1 MSSIDTYLEQIKQA
15 VYGNEVRDA
24 IYNSIKECYDDTTTS
39 TTKADSAATRATT
52 AADAA
57 NAVSSMAVGF
67 APYVAFDIL
76 ASADKSTK
84 THNGVTYTWNGNQMV
99 VDGTITEGA
108 TYSMVSI
115 YNKSD
120 SLPFGVKPGAT
131 LRMVNDITPCW
142 LGVNYYVDGAW
153 RPNITYVRTVGSI
166 GKVPSNATGM
176 RIYEGVSDIYMDS
189 ETYGHAEV
197 NPVIMD
203 NAMLTN
209 QELQDRINNTF
220 PFYGALPSS
229 ETAYDLDNFD
239 MEGMYVMPVSGTY
252 LNAPPGFNT
261 QYGASFLFVYP
272 TIRTYGSKYNGTIV
286 QKLSQPR
293 AGDWSRVRY
302 SETDWGPW
310 RRQSLPGAPSTDGT
324 YNLRCTVS
332 NGVVSYSWT
341 RI

>member
-15 VYGNEVRDA
+15 VYGKDVRDA
-24 IYNSIKECYDDTTTS
+24 IYNSIKECYDDTSTS

-84 THNGVTYTWNGNQMV
+84 TNNGVTYTWNGNQMV
-99 VDGTITEGA
+99 VDGRLSTGA
-108 TYSMVSI
+108 SYSMVAI
-115 YNKSD
+115 YNKTD
-120 SLPFGVKPGAT
+120 SFPFGVKPGAA

-142 LGVNYYVDGAW
+142 LGINYYVDGAW
-153 RPNITYVRTVGSI
+153 SKNITFVRTVGRI
-166 GKVPSNATGM
+166 GVVPENATGM
-176 RIYEGVSDIYMDS
+176 RIYEGVSDIYVAS
-189 ETYGHAEV
+189 ENYGHAEV

-203 NAMLTN
+203 SAMLTN
-209 QELQDRINNTF
+209 QELQKRIDNTF

-229 ETAYDLDNFD
+229 ETAYDLDNLD
-239 MEGMYVMPVSGTY
+239 MEGMYVMPASGTY
-252 LNAPPGFNT
+252 LNAPPGFNA

-286 QKLSQPR
+286 QKLSQTR
-293 AGDWSRVRY
+293 VGDWIRVRF
-302 SETDWGPW
+302 SETDWGAW

-332 NGVVSYSWT
+332 NGVASYSWA

>member
-15 VYGNEVRDA
+15 VYGKDVRDA
-24 IYNSIKECYDDTTTS
+24 IYNSIKECYDDTSTS

-99 VDGTITEGA
+99 VDGRLNTGA
-108 TYSMVSI
+108 TWSMRLI
-115 YNKSD
+115 YDHSD
-120 SLPFGVKPGAT
+120 SFPFGVKPGMT
-131 LRMVNDITPCW
+131 LRMLNDITPCW
-142 LGVNYYVDGAW
+142 LGINFYVDGAW
-153 RPNITYVRTVGSI
+153 GESITYIRRTTLTVS
-166 GKVPSNATGM
+166 VPENATGM
-176 RIYEGVSDIYMDS
+176 RIYEGVSDIYMES

-239 MEGMYVMPVSGTY
+239 MEGMYVMPVSETY

-261 QYGASFLFVYP
+261 QYGAGFLFVYP
-272 TIRTYGSKYNGTIV
+272 IIRTYGSKYNGTIV

-293 AGDWSRVRY
+293 SGDWSRVRY

-332 NGVVSYSWT
+332 DGVASYSWA

>member
-15 VYGNEVRDA
+15 VYGKDVRDA

-99 VDGTITEGA
+99 VDGRLSTGA
-108 TYSMVSI
+108 TYSMVAI

-120 SLPFGVKPGAT
+120 SFPFGVKPGMK
-131 LRMVNDITPCW
+131 LRMANDITPCW
-142 LGVNYYVDGAW
+142 LGINYYIDGAW
-153 RPNITYVRTVGSI
+153 RPNIDYMRLTGLI
-166 GKVPSNATGM
+166 GEVPSNATGM
-176 RIYEGVSDIYMDS
+176 RIYAGVSDIYMNS
-189 ETYGHAEV
+189 ETYGHVEV

-209 QELQDRINNTF
+209 QELQNRINNTF

-229 ETAYDLDNFD
+229 ETAYDLDNFG

-252 LNAPPGFNT
+252 LNTPPGFNT

-272 TIRTYGSKYNGTIV
+272 TIRMYGKEYRGSIF

-332 NGVVSYSWT
+332 NGIASYSWV

>member
-15 VYGNEVRDA
+15 VYGKDVRDA
-24 IYNSIKECYDDTTTS
+24 IYNSIKECYDDTSTS

-84 THNGVTYTWNGNQMV
+84 TNNGVTYTWNGNQMV
-99 VDGTITEGA
+99 VDGRLSTGA

-115 YNKSD
+115 YNKAD

-153 RPNITYVRTVGSI
+153 GQNITFVRTVGRI
-166 GKVPSNATGM
+166 GVVPENATGM
-176 RIYEGVSDIYMDS
+176 RIYEGVSDIYMNS

-203 NAMLTN
+203 NAILTS
-209 QELQDRINNTF
+209 QELQKRIDNTF

-229 ETAYDLDNFD
+229 ATYDLDNLD
-239 MEGMYVMPVSGTY
+239 MEGTYVMPVSGTY

-272 TIRTYGSKYNGTIV
+272 TIRTYGSKYNGTIA

-293 AGDWSRVRY
+293 AGDWIRVR
-302 SETDWGPW
+302 SNETDWGPW

-324 YNLRCTVS
+324 YNLKCTVS
-332 NGVVSYSWT
+332 NGVASYSWV